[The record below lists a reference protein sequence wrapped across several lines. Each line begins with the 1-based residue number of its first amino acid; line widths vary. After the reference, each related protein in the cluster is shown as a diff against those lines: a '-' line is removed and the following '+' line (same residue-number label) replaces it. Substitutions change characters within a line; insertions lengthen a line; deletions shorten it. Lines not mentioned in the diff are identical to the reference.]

1 MNPRNRKQSKPLPA
15 AKESLSPLEV
25 TARRFGVK
33 PKDVADQRIASLVD
47 WKTRL
52 EAKCN
57 AMKSDPEL
65 RAHMIARVRTAKG
78 FAEDEQ
84 LPRAVESLICG
95 IAESLIF
102 LGKLRPLPGKRSA
115 APITQPKEIKTQE

>member
-57 AMKSDPEL
+57 ALKSNPPEL
-65 RAHMIARVRTAKG
+65 RAHMIARIRAAKG

-102 LGKLRPLPGKRSA
+102 LGKFKRSA
-115 APITQPKEIKTQE
+115 APITQPKETKTQE